1 MLGENDKMG
10 VGEVGKGGRKE
21 RRDRS
26 GDGRKKRK
34 EGQKGRQKGRET
46 EALIP
51 KSFHPAPFQRWR
63 VGQRVGPAGS

>member
-34 EGQKGRQKGRET
+34 EGQKGRQKGREM

-63 VGQRVGPAGS
+63 MGQRAGPTGS

>member
-1 MLGENDKMG
+1 MLGENDKKG
-10 VGEVGKGGRKE
+10 VVEVGKGGRKK

-26 GDGRKKRK
+26 REERKRRK
-34 EGQKGRQKGRET
+34 EGQKGRQKGREM

-63 VGQRVGPAGS
+63 MGQRASPAGS